1 MNIFVGCGSRIPK
14 NEEYCSLAE
23 EIGRAI
29 VEKKDNF
36 VFGAYNHGLMGIIY
50 QTVEK
55 SKNSSVVNLLSIEC
69 PKLSF
74 ALTIIKL
81 PS

>member
-23 EIGRAI
+23 KIGRAI

-36 VFGAYNHGLMGIIY
+36 VFANGGKFIFDHF
-50 QTVEK
+50 
-55 SKNSSVVNLLSIEC
+55 NSNY
-69 PKLSF
+69 K
-74 ALTIIKL
+74 
-81 PS
+81 